1 MLQRWLGT
9 VLLAREQHFRRV
21 KGYTEIA
28 QVLMTIETEQA
39 EPQTASTKK
48 AA

>member
-9 VLLAREQHFRRV
+9 VLLYCEGRFKRV
-21 KGYTEIA
+21 KGYAEIA
-28 QVLMTIETEQA
+28 QVVATIETEQA
-39 EPQTASTKK
+39 EPQSASTKK